1 MVLPHSGPDP
11 AAHARPQTW
20 WDAEGNE
27 HPCYVLRFWFEWA
40 TETALWP
47 AKNVARERFGI
58 GPIMPEELPLLEATQ
73 RQVRALATWHERALN
88 WEYPPDPGP
97 WRHEECD
104 RFNSAVTALY
114 ATIVRELG
122 DTFDVIHAQPEE
134 RENPDL
140 DVYLQ
145 DPKGFKRA

>member
-1 MVLPHSGPDP
+1 MVPPHPRPNP

-73 RQVRALATWHERALN
+73 CQVSALATWHDSALN
-88 WEYPPDPGP
+88 GEYPPDPGP
-97 WRHEECD
+97 WRQ
-104 RFNSAVTALY
+104 RALGQATAVHPRYTTRPTLGCCVLPTTMRPCTALLCP
-114 ATIVRELG
+114 AP
-122 DTFDVIHAQPEE
+122 TFP
-134 RENPDL
+134 L
-140 DVYLQ
+140 LS
-145 DPKGFKRA
+145 